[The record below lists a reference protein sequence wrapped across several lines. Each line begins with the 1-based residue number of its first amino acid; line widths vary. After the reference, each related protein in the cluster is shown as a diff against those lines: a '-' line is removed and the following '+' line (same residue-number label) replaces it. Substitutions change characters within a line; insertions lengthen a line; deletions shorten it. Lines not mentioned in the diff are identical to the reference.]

1 MATRNKNPRAGVVG
15 LLRYGKHT
23 TKAALRVI
31 RQRRVTGP
39 QIAADV
45 AALGVRPGG
54 ILLVHS
60 SLSALGYVPGAART
74 VIDALRQAVGPD
86 GTLVMPTHSWSQ
98 MAKGCR
104 TFDVRR
110 TSSCVGQI
118 TEQFR
123 QMPSVI
129 RSRHPTH
136 SVAACGPLAEDL
148 AANHDRSDTPCG
160 HGTPY
165 ERIMELDGQVL
176 LLGVGT
182 IANTC
187 FHATEAIAGVAYL
200 LQEASDTFDIIDESG
215 CSRTISVRRHQP
227 HVRRRF
233 PEMEEILVREGIAK
247 RGMVGNSESLLA
259 QGRVMRDFL
268 LRKLR
273 EDPTFL
279 LARNGP

>member
-1 MATRNKNPRAGVVG
+1 MAASNIDTHAGFVG
-15 LLRYGKHT
+15 LLRYGKHA
-23 TKAALRVI
+23 TKAALRVVS
-31 RQRRVTGP
+31 RGRVTGP
-39 QIAADV
+39 RIAVDLE
-45 AALGVRPGG
+45 ALGVRPGG

-74 VIDALRQAVGPD
+74 VIDALRQVVGPD
-86 GTLVMPTHSWSQ
+86 GTLVMPTHSWAQ

-123 QMPSVI
+123 QMPSVV

-136 SVAACGPLAEDL
+136 SVAACGPLAEELTAD
-148 AANHDRSDTPCG
+148 HDRSDTPCG

-165 ERIMELDGQVL
+165 EKIMELDGQVL

-187 FHATEAIAGVAYL
+187 FHAAEAIAGVAYL
-200 LQEASDTFDIIDESG
+200 LQEAPDTFNIIDESG
-215 CSRTISVRRHQP
+215 RSHTISIRRHQP

-233 PEMEEILVREGIAK
+233 PEMEEILLREGVAK
-247 RGMVGNSESLLA
+247 RGMVGNGESVLA